1 MIRQDCRVLVVDDEA
16 VIRDFVSEVLDDLE
30 VLHAVNGKDAIE
42 KIPKLCPDLIIT
54 DIKMPIMG
62 GNEVIKFAKRFNSRI
77 PIIVITGYTSL
88 DIASECDR
96 LGVDGF
102 LSKPFTI
109 TQLRKEVDRCREST
123 SDGQAQ

>member
-1 MIRQDCRVLVVDDEA
+1 MRERNARILVVDDEA
-16 VIRDFVSEVLDDLE
+16 VIRDFISEVLDDFK
-30 VLHAVNGKDAIE
+30 VIHAVNGQEAVD
-42 KIPKLCPDLIIT
+42 KIPSHLPDLIIT
-54 DIKMPIMG
+54 DIKMPVMG

-88 DIASECDR
+88 DIASECAR

-109 TQLRKEVDRCREST
+109 VQLRSEVDRCLEDY
-123 SDGQAQ
+123 SDGR

>member
-1 MIRQDCRVLVVDDEA
+1 MTCHDIRVLIVDDEA
-16 VIRDFVSEVLDDLE
+16 VIREFVSEVLDDYQ

-42 KIPKLCPDLIIT
+42 KIPEVAPDLIIT
-54 DIKMPIMG
+54 DIKMPVMN
-62 GNEVIKFAKRFNSRI
+62 GNEVIKFTKRFNSKI

-109 TQLRKEVDRCREST
+109 AQLRKEVDRCLEDLSN
-123 SDGQAQ
+123 G